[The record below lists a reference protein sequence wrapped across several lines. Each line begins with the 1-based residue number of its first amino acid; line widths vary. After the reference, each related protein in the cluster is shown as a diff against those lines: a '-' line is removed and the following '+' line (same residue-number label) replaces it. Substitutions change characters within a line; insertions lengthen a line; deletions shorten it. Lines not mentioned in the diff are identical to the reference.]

1 MNFLKANVTNVGD
14 TIDVNVDGLGPCT
27 IAAEQAP
34 SGINLGEAAVG
45 IRPETLAI
53 LFDGETTDRETIA
66 GTVDEVVYY
75 GDMTYYD
82 VRIDGVAE
90 TLNIAM
96 ENLIGR
102 PVLDVGAQ
110 TTVVW
115 DARSLVLL
123 P

>member
-1 MNFLKANVTNVGD
+1 MNFLDGSVTAVGE
-14 TIDVNVDGLGPCT
+14 TIDVNVDGLGICT
-27 IAAEQAP
+27 VAAEQAP
-34 SGINLGEAAVG
+34 AGIGVGPAKIG

-53 LFDGETTDRETIA
+53 LFDGETTPRETLR

-82 VRIDGVAE
+82 VRIDGVD
-90 TLNIAM
+90 TPLNIAM
-96 ENLIGR
+96 KNLIGR

-115 DARSLVLL
+115 DARSLVVL